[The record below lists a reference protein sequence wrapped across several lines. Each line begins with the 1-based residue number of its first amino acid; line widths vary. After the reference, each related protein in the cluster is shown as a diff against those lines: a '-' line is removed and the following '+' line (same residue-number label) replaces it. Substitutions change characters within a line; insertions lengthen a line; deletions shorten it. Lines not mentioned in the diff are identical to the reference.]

1 MSPAAGV
8 RAVDGG
14 VEIAVVVKPRASRT
28 ELIGVRAGAY
38 EIRLAAPPVDD
49 AANDELV
56 RFLAKALGVPRS
68 AVEIARGERSK
79 HKGVRVRGLA
89 PSDAE
94 ILLAAPE
101 SRTERAA
108 KGRLDGS

>member
-1 MSPAAGV
+1 MG
-8 RAVDGG
+8 
-14 VEIAVVVKPRASRT
+14 ERASLTQARYRV
-28 ELIGVRAGAY
+28 LLRSLPA
-38 EIRLAAPPVDD
+38 DD
-49 AANDELV
+49 ATLDTLREL
-56 RFLAKALGVPRS
+56 LRS
-68 AVEIARGERSK
+68 AGLGDDEIARGERSK